1 MSVRAKIID
10 TGAGL
15 KAPSFKKYKVD
26 AKGNTTIESWTPP
39 ARKQGMKRVMERV
52 KRGADGAGILFE
64 YSIDDEDIVTYSE
77 KEYKALPNPQKAG
90 LIFDDNLKLWYR
102 LESVV
107 YLKFGPYGQKGWK
120 VLARLEPVNETTEK
134 DRRWPAINV
143 LPFPGVPDSEIYP
156 YLPKIADEASRC
168 DACQNL
174 RYRTDTYLLVS
185 PKGKHEI
192 VGTTCLLGYTGLDPR
207 VLLDLYA
214 ALDPT
219 KRYRAG
225 KSASPRNLK
234 VANKDFTQFMLLL
247 SRWVVEHGYTEFAPG
262 VTPRTKRSGYYRR
275 SYQAGLKL
283 GEFLFQGFALPAGM
297 KLEVDMVP
305 EATYEKYKD
314 EYKAAGKQM
323 TNVSGIVIPEEK
335 YDWKTKTQV
344 LTGKNLSFYSYELE
358 GPLFVS
364 EKWIPYKLAAEDD
377 KKVVKVHTDLM
388 NYVKNM
394 TPANSYQINI
404 KSMFNTGEVTRK
416 IASLAASIYQSYQNF
431 LNPPPSPPKKPK
443 PSPARGGGGRY
454 HTRATTPTVG
464 QLYVRNIQ
472 CFGNPGEAHTLQIK
486 VTTCRSMTSQAGN
499 HFQLFKGD
507 AVNQGNK
514 KVTWFAD
521 VNDPL
526 VSIAMVMLGVRGA
539 TIDVEAVI
547 KQCSEYRGVWSTQ
560 LQDVRQL
567 GKAQSSSYI
576 SKPGQII
583 KERVHILSSKDA
595 TYGGK
600 EIQMETAIVS
610 GSKQFPKKLIAY
622 DQHSELQLAN
632 PGEVWNITAKVKK
645 HYRGMTQIY
654 YISTATKV

>member
-1 MSVRAKIID
+1 MGVRAKIVD

-15 KAPSFKKYKVD
+15 KAPSFKKYEVD
-26 AKGNTTIESWTPP
+26 AKGNTIIQSWTPP
-39 ARKQGMKRVMERV
+39 ARQHGMKRVMERV

-77 KEYKALPNPQKAG
+77 KEYKALPDAQKAG

-102 LESVV
+102 LESEV

-120 VLARLEPVNETTEK
+120 VLARLEPVNQTTEK
-134 DRRWPAINV
+134 DRRWRAINV

-192 VGTTCLLGYTGLDPR
+192 VGTTCLLGYTGLDPQ

-262 VTPRTKRSGYYRR
+262 VTPTTKRSGYYRR

-305 EATYEKYKD
+305 EADYEKHKD
-314 EYKAAGKQM
+314 EYKAVGKQM

-344 LTGKNLSFYSYELE
+344 PTGKNLSFYSYELE

-377 KKVVKVHTDLM
+377 KKVVKLHTDLM

-394 TPANSYQINI
+394 TSANSYQINI

-416 IASLAASIYQSYQNF
+416 IASIAASIYKSYQNF
-431 LNPPPSPPKKPK
+431 INPPPPPKPAPTPTMARRRRSKQVPK
-443 PSPARGGGGRY
+443 TPWGP
-454 HTRATTPTVG
+454 TTPTG
-464 QLYVRNIQ
+464 INPK
-472 CFGNPGEAHTLQIK
+472 CFGKPGEAHTLQIK
-486 VTTCRSMTSQAGN
+486 VTTCRSMTSQAGH

-514 KVTWFAD
+514 KATWFAD

-526 VSIAMVMLGVRGA
+526 VALGVRGA

-547 KQCSEYRGVWSTQ
+547 KGCSEYRGVWSTQ

-583 KERVHILSSKDA
+583 KESVKILSSKDA

-600 EIQMETAIVS
+600 EIRMETT
-610 GSKQFPKKLIAY
+610 GGKKLIAY
-622 DQHSELQLAN
+622 DQHSNLQLAN
-632 PGEVWNITAKVKK
+632 AGEKWDIQAKVKK
-645 HYRGMTQIY
+645 HSRGMTQIY
-654 YISTATKV
+654 YISNATKV

>member
-1 MSVRAKIID
+1 MRVRAKIID

-39 ARKQGMKRVMERV
+39 ARKHGMKRVMERV

-64 YSIDDEDIVTYSE
+64 YSIDDEDIVTYTE
-77 KEYKALPNPQKAG
+77 KEYKALPTAQRAG
-90 LIFDDNLKLWYR
+90 LIFDDQMKLWYR
-102 LESVV
+102 LECTV

-120 VLARLEPVNETTEK
+120 VLARLEPVNQTTEK
-134 DRRWPAINV
+134 DRRWRAINV

-174 RYRTDTYLLVS
+174 RYRIDTYLLVS

-192 VGTTCLLGYTGLDPR
+192 VGTTCLLGYTGLDPQ

-262 VTPRTKRSGYYRR
+262 VTPTTKTSGYYRR

-297 KLEVDMVP
+297 KLEVEMVP
-305 EATYEKYKD
+305 EADYKKHRD
-314 EYKAAGKQM
+314 DYKAVGKQM
-323 TNVSGIVIPEEK
+323 TNVSGIVVPQER

-344 LTGKNLSFYSYELE
+344 PTGKNLSFYSYELE

-364 EKWIPYKLAAEDD
+364 EKWVPYKLAAEDD
-377 KKVVKVHTDLM
+377 KKVVKLHTDLM

-394 TPANSYQINI
+394 TSANSYQINI

-416 IASLAASIYQSYQNF
+416 IASIAASIYQSYQNF
-431 LNPPPSPPKKPK
+431 ISPPPPPKPTPAPTTPRRRRSKQLPK
-443 PSPARGGGGRY
+443 APWGP
-454 HTRATTPTVG
+454 TTPTG
-464 QLYVRNIQ
+464 INPK
-472 CFGNPGEAHTLQIK
+472 CFGNPGEALTLKIK
-486 VTTCRSMTSQAGN
+486 VTTCKQMTSRAGKT
-499 HFQLFKGD
+499 FQLFKGD
-507 AVNQGNK
+507 ALNQGNK

-521 VNDPL
+521 TADPL
-526 VSIAMVMLGVRGA
+526 IVLGVRGA
-539 TIDVEAVI
+539 TIDVEGVI
-547 KQCSEYRGVWSTQ
+547 QGCSEYRGVWSTQ
-560 LQDVRQL
+560 LQDVQQI
-567 GKAQSSSYI
+567 GKGQSTAYI
-576 SKPGQII
+576 GKPGEII
-583 KERVHILSSKDA
+583 TERVKILGVTDA

-600 EIQMETAIVS
+600 AIRMET
-610 GSKQFPKKLIAY
+610 PNRRKLIAY
-622 DQHSELQLAN
+622 DQHSDLQLAN
-632 PGEVWNITAKVKK
+632 VGELWDITAKVKK
-645 HYRGMTQIY
+645 HNRGMTQIY
-654 YISTATKV
+654 YITHATKV

>member
-1 MSVRAKIID
+1 MRVRAKIID

-39 ARKQGMKRVMERV
+39 ARKHGMKRVMERV

-64 YSIDDEDIVTYSE
+64 YSIDDEDIVTYTE
-77 KEYKALPNPQKAG
+77 KEYKALPTAQRAG
-90 LIFDDNLKLWYR
+90 LIFDDQMKLWYR
-102 LESVV
+102 LECTV

-120 VLARLEPVNETTEK
+120 VLARLEPVNQTTEK
-134 DRRWPAINV
+134 DRRWRAINV

-174 RYRTDTYLLVS
+174 RYRS

-192 VGTTCLLGYTGLDPR
+192 VGTTCLLGYTGLDPQ

-262 VTPRTKRSGYYRR
+262 VTPTTKTSGYYRR

-297 KLEVDMVP
+297 KLEVEMVP
-305 EATYEKYKD
+305 EADYKKHRD
-314 EYKAAGKQM
+314 DYKAVGKQM
-323 TNVSGIVIPEEK
+323 TNVSGIVVPQER

-344 LTGKNLSFYSYELE
+344 PVPTGKNLSFYSYELE

-364 EKWIPYKLAAEDD
+364 EKWVPYKLAAEDD
-377 KKVVKVHTDLM
+377 KKVVKLHTDLM

-394 TPANSYQINI
+394 TSANSYQINI

-416 IASLAASIYQSYQNF
+416 IASIAASIYQSYQNF
-431 LNPPPSPPKKPK
+431 INPPPPPKPTPAPTTPRRRRSKQLPK
-443 PSPARGGGGRY
+443 APWGP
-454 HTRATTPTVG
+454 TTPTG
-464 QLYVRNIQ
+464 INPK
-472 CFGNPGEAHTLQIK
+472 CFGNPGEALTLKIK
-486 VTTCRSMTSQAGN
+486 VTTCKQMTSRAGKT
-499 HFQLFKGD
+499 FQLFKGD
-507 AVNQGNK
+507 ALNQGNK

-521 VNDPL
+521 TADPL
-526 VSIAMVMLGVRGA
+526 IVLGVRGA
-539 TIDVEAVI
+539 TIDVEGVI
-547 KQCSEYRGVWSTQ
+547 QGCSEYRGVWSTQ
-560 LQDVRQL
+560 LQDVQQI
-567 GKAQSSSYI
+567 GKGQSTAYI
-576 SKPGQII
+576 GKPGEII
-583 KERVHILSSKDA
+583 TERVKILGVTDA

-600 EIQMETAIVS
+600 AIRMET
-610 GSKQFPKKLIAY
+610 PNRRKLIAY
-622 DQHSELQLAN
+622 DQHSDLQLAN
-632 PGEVWNITAKVKK
+632 VGEVWDITAKVKK
-645 HYRGMTQIY
+645 HNRGMTQIY
-654 YISTATKV
+654 YITHATKV